1 MSKPTLYLMVG
12 YPGAGKTTISRLI
25 SKRTGAIHL
34 WADAERHK
42 MFGKP
47 THSTDESVQLYEYLN
62 HRASELLASGKSV
75 VFDTNFNFASDREKL
90 RDIAKQ
96 CNAQTK
102 VIWLTTPVE
111 VAREKAVHPPEM
123 RNGYMIGMTE
133 QEFDSIVNKL
143 EPPDKDEKV
152 IKIDRSKLDAE
163 SLLSLLG
170 I

>member
-1 MSKPTLYLMVG
+1 MSKPILYLMVG

-25 SKRTGAIHL
+25 SKRTGAVHL

-47 THSTDESVQLYEYLN
+47 THSQEESVQLYEYLN
-62 HRASELLASGKSV
+62 HRAAELLANGESV

-96 CNAQTK
+96 RDAETK
-102 VIWLTTPVE
+102 VVWLTTPVE

-133 QEFDSIVNKL
+133 QEFDSIVSKL
-143 EPPDKDEKV
+143 EPPTKNEKV
-152 IKIDRSKLDAE
+152 IKLDRSKLDAE
-163 SLLSLLG
+163 SLLRLLG